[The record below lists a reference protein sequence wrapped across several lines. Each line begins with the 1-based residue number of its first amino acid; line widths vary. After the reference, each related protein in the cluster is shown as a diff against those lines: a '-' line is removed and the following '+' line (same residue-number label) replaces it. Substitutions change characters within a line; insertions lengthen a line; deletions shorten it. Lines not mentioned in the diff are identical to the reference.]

1 MEGGQLNDT
10 LVEGTNVDWC
20 FQCQWSVKKQLKIW
34 LPFIQPGRAL
44 NKYAHGSKVLDRL
57 AAMRKIDA

>member
-1 MEGGQLNDT
+1 MTRLWKGQMLIG
-10 LVEGTNVDWC
+10 V

-34 LPFIQPGRAL
+34 LPYPYPIQQGRAL

>member
-1 MEGGQLNDT
+1 MTRLWKEQMLIG
-10 LVEGTNVDWC
+10 V